1 MKYIVV
7 IEDNALR
14 DIQEAIDYYD
24 DQQIG
29 LGKKFENNVHKSIVT
44 LTKNPHY
51 QIRYNDI
58 RCLPTI
64 KKVSFYDTF

>member
-7 IEDNALR
+7 IEDNALC

-44 LTKNPHY
+44 LTK
-51 QIRYNDI
+51 
-58 RCLPTI
+58 LPFFI
-64 KKVSFYDTF
+64 QASPLKWSKR